1 MFSQQF
7 KKVFLKNLPSICLG
21 LFSTFV
27 IASFFSLG
35 SNIALEVNSLIY
47 DMILRGNL
55 KKLPPINQENIA
67 IIAIDDKSI
76 ANIGRWPWSRQT
88 MAKLLENLHKNSA
101 AVVAFD
107 IVFSEPERNIVEDL
121 MTQLPQD
128 KQNIKSSLQNLL
140 PKFNYD
146 EIFSKELANG
156 ENVMSFVFNSMNAS
170 LIGVLPEPL
179 LVTNP
184 QVLPDIKDMKGF
196 LSNIKQIG
204 QATHFGG
211 FINSTAEFDGVIREA
226 PMLSSFNGNL
236 YPSLALAA
244 TMKYLMVDK
253 IELVTEVKNNKHELR
268 GIKLDNLFIP
278 ITKYGGVLIPYRA
291 LPYSFNY
298 FSAVDVL
305 NNKVP
310 EEYISG
316 RLVFIGATATGLGD
330 LQSTPVSSAY
340 PGTEINASI
349 ASAILDKYFPA
360 KLPYSLQLQMFLV
373 ILFGVSLSFIFPFCS
388 AIILGSVFV
397 GAVVLWTIIVNVL
410 WLKYSIV
417 ITLFSPLF
425 IILLLAFMNMVN
437 SYLLTNTQKKEIK
450 SAFGQY
456 VPQQHIDNIL
466 QSSSESLLSGDTRE
480 LTILFSDIRGFTTL
494 SEKMTATELKAQLN
508 EYLTEMTKV
517 IFENDGTI
525 DKYVGDMI
533 MAFWNAPLYEENHA
547 FKAVRSSLF
556 MQKQLR
562 LINEYFK
569 SKNLP
574 EIGIGVGINTG
585 VVNIGDMGSKYRRA
599 YTAIGDEVNLA
610 SRLEGMCRIY
620 DVGVIVGEN
629 TYQASK
635 DKFVYLH
642 LDKVQVKGKKVV
654 VNIYEPMA
662 LIEDKTPEMQKE
674 IKLHDDAMNCY
685 YHQDWESAK
694 QKLTKLIEIYPNRGA
709 YKLFLTR
716 TENYAENPPGL
727 DWNGVFVAKEK

>member
-21 LFSTFV
+21 LFLTCV
-27 IASFFSLG
+27 VASFFSLG

-55 KKLPPINQENIA
+55 KKLPPINQENVA

-76 ANIGRWPWSRQT
+76 AQIGRWPWSRQT

-101 AVVAFD
+101 TVVAFD
-107 IVFSEPERNIVEDL
+107 VVFSEPERNIVEDL
-121 MTQLPQD
+121 MTQLPQN
-128 KQNIKSSLQNLL
+128 KQNIKSSLQSLV

-146 EIFSKELANG
+146 GTFAKELANG
-156 ENVMSFVFNSMNAS
+156 ENVMSFVFNSKNAS

-179 LVTNP
+179 TVINP

-196 LSNIKQIG
+196 LSNIKQIE

-226 PMLSSFNGNL
+226 PMLSSFNGAL

-253 IELVTEVKNNKHELR
+253 IELVTAVKNHTPEIR

-278 ITKYGGVLIPYRA
+278 LSKYGKILVPYRA

-330 LQSTPVSSAY
+330 LQSTPVSAAY

-349 ASAILDKYFPA
+349 ASAILDKYFPV
-360 KLPYSLQLQMFLV
+360 KLPNSTQLQLLLV
-373 ILFGVSLSFIFPFCS
+373 MIFGVFSSFIFPFCS

-397 GAVVLWTIIVNVL
+397 GAVLLWIIIVNVL

-417 ITLFSPLF
+417 ITLFFPLF

-437 SYLLTNTQKKEIK
+437 SYLLTNTQKKEIR

-466 QSSSESLLSGDTRE
+466 QSSPEALLSGDTRE

-494 SEKMTATELKAQLN
+494 SEKLTATELKAQLN

-517 IFENDGTI
+517 IFDNDGTI

-547 FKAVRSSLF
+547 YKAIQSGLL
-556 MQKQLR
+556 MQKQLGE
-562 LINEYFK
+562 INKYFK
-569 SKNLP
+569 TKHLP
-574 EIGIGVGINTG
+574 EINVGVGINTG

-629 TYQASK
+629 TYQQSK

-642 LDKVQVKGKKVV
+642 LDKVQVKGKKVA
-654 VNIYEPMA
+654 VNIYEPIA
-662 LIEDKTPEMQKE
+662 LIEDKTLQMQKE
-674 IKLHDDAMNCY
+674 IELHDDAMNCY
-685 YHQDWESAK
+685 YHQDWKSAK
-694 QKLTKLIEIYPNRGA
+694 QKLAYLIEMHPHRGIYT
-709 YKLFLTR
+709 LFLKR
-716 TENYAENPPGL
+716 AETYEANPPEK
-727 DWNGVFVAKEK
+727 DWDGVFVAIEK

>member
-21 LFSTFV
+21 LFLTCV
-27 IASFFSLG
+27 VASFFSLG

-55 KKLPPINQENIA
+55 KKLPPIHQENVA

-76 ANIGRWPWSRQT
+76 AQIGRWPWSRQT

-128 KQNIKSSLQNLL
+128 KQNIKSSLQSLL

-156 ENVMSFVFNSMNAS
+156 ENVMSFVFNSKNAN
-170 LIGVLPEPL
+170 LIGILPEPL
-179 LVTNP
+179 SVKNP
-184 QVLPDIKDMKGF
+184 QVLPDIKVMKGF
-196 LSNIKQIG
+196 LSNIKQIE

-253 IELVTEVKNNKHELR
+253 IELVTEVKNNKPELR

-278 ITKYGGVLIPYRA
+278 ITKYGKILVPYRA

-305 NNKVP
+305 NDKVP

-360 KLPYSLQLQMFLV
+360 KLPYGLQLQMFLV

-417 ITLFSPLF
+417 ITLFFPLL

-494 SEKMTATELKAQLN
+494 SEKLSATELKAQLN

-517 IFENDGTI
+517 IFDNDGTI

-533 MAFWNAPLYEENHA
+533 MAFWNAPLYEVNHA
-547 FKAVRSSLF
+547 FKAVRSSLL

-574 EIGIGVGINTG
+574 EIGIGVGVNTG

-610 SRLEGMCRIY
+610 SRLEGMCRLY
-620 DVGVIVGEN
+620 DVGVVVGEN

-635 DKFVYLH
+635 DRFVYLH
-642 LDKVQVKGKKVV
+642 LDKVQVKGKKVA

-662 LIEDKTPEMQKE
+662 LIEDKTSDMQQE
-674 IKLHDDAMNCY
+674 IELHDEAMNCY
-685 YHQDWESAK
+685 YQQEWQHAK
-694 QKLTKLIEIYPNRGA
+694 LKFTKLIELYPHRKL
-709 YKLFLTR
+709 YKVFLTR
-716 TENYAENPPGL
+716 SEFNEANPPEKNW
-727 DWNGVFVAKEK
+727 DGVFVAKEK